1 MVGGKKQAKSRKKHS
16 VEDSL
21 TYTSVTKVR
30 DFREL
35 DGVLSNSFGNIKK
48 DMRYLQETQT
58 QQLTST
64 NEIKS
69 LIKGM
74 REDFVTVDKFNILKI
89 KIAEIN
95 ENLKKLWDLD
105 KKVIE
110 LDSKSLAESD
120 FDQQASLWENEFE
133 KVRQDLEDLKDKSAS
148 EKQLK
153 KLVQDINDEFD
164 KVKENIDQIRN
175 IKNTITRGELDKRT
189 LMLNNQAEDLRTGLK
204 KIEKRIKEKVSVKQA
219 EELVDD
225 INSEFDVVKET
236 VENLKKDH
244 AKFAKQ
250 KDLTSKFSSVGK
262 DIKEI
267 REEITSITQTHDTLL
282 SKDEAEN
289 LIEDINTEFDIMKRE
304 VDKAFEQDK
313 TIKKHFLR
321 KTDFLDSEKNLRK
334 EISDVE
340 HGIKDVSQ
348 DVVELRTD
356 LENQINE
363 RSTQEELNR
372 DIRDTRDE
380 IERLRKKINTVKDE
394 VLSYKELKNMNKKL
408 KYHLVKIQDN
418 FVEEDKFEKLNE
430 EVEMLKEQIQNS
442 GMKLKK
448 VKPSPV
454 KKVSS
459 RKQAQMRRKE
469 ELKTIL
475 KNEVKAKNGKKNYSA
490 LFFFANFL
498 MTVAFILLI
507 GSIGF
512 FFWNQQL
519 LTDSFAIA
527 AVVCFV
533 VGILIRILVLVKRE
547 G

>member
-289 LIEDINTEFDIMKRE
+289 RVTQTINNANEQNGAVYIFELDKETDIDGNVPYNHAKYINHSCNPNCETEIIDNEIWIIALKNIKKGEELFYNYGYDIEDYEDHPCKCGSDNCVGYI
-304 VDKAFEQDK
+304 VDEDHW
-313 TIKKHFLR
+313 T
-321 KTDFLDSEKNLRK
+321 
-334 EISDVE
+334 
-340 HGIKDVSQ
+340 
-348 DVVELRTD
+348 
-356 LENQINE
+356 
-363 RSTQEELNR
+363 
-372 DIRDTRDE
+372 
-380 IERLRKKINTVKDE
+380 
-394 VLSYKELKNMNKKL
+394 ELKR
-408 KYHLVKIQDN
+408 I
-418 FVEEDKFEKLNE
+418 
-430 EVEMLKEQIQNS
+430 
-442 GMKLKK
+442 LKK
-448 VKPSPV
+448 
-454 KKVSS
+454 
-459 RKQAQMRRKE
+459 
-469 ELKTIL
+469 KT
-475 KNEVKAKNGKKNYSA
+475 G
-490 LFFFANFL
+490 
-498 MTVAFILLI
+498 
-507 GSIGF
+507 
-512 FFWNQQL
+512 
-519 LTDSFAIA
+519 
-527 AVVCFV
+527 
-533 VGILIRILVLVKRE
+533 
-547 G
+547 